1 MRWHPFQ
8 RTALSRRSRYQPS
21 DRARPTVE
29 QLEDRRLLSIN
40 VLTYHYDLS
49 RTGADLNETTL
60 TPANVNSTTFG
71 KLFVDPVD
79 GKVNAQ
85 PLYVANLAIPGKGT
99 HNVLFVATEHDTIY
113 ALDADHFTGINGTPL
128 WKVSLLGTGEVPSDN
143 RGCGQITPEIGITA
157 TPVIDL
163 STDTMYVVAMSKL
176 VSGSTTTYFQRLH
189 ALDITTGAE
198 KFGGPVTITASAP
211 GTGDGG
217 STVTF
222 QAANQVNRPGLLL
235 LNNVVYTF
243 WGSHCD
249 AGVYYGWIIAYDAT
263 TLKQLSVFNVD
274 PNLQKGSV
282 WASGV
287 APAAGSAGNIFLM
300 TGNGG
305 FDANTGGPDYG
316 DTFLRLSTSSGL
328 KVAGFFTPDNQ
339 QFLNQ
344 NDLDLGSGGVLLLPS
359 NVGSSA
365 HRYLAIGAGKG
376 ATIYLIDRVNP
387 GGFDPNTDHVV
398 QELTSVINKEYGAP
412 AYFNGTVYI
421 GSVSDPLMAFSI
433 SNAVLSTSPT
443 SQTSTVFGYPG
454 TTPSISANGTT
465 NGIVWAAENG
475 NVAVLHAFDAT
486 DLSKELYNSNQ
497 AANNRDHFGMGNKFI
512 TPVIA
517 NGKVYV
523 GTTTG
528 VAVFGLLPAA
538 RNQSQ
543 PAEQAATDTPPAGN
557 GANVGDADT
566 PASLELAGLYL
577 AQLALGP
584 AGNGHAG
591 AVPPVLLGSP
601 QAGGGAPRLSF
612 DLNQLSPPTSQNGT
626 EEDLHAQAVA
636 RALAG
641 FRRGS
646 DQLDITQD
654 MLVEVLAAG
663 A

>member
-1 MRWHPFQ
+1 M
-8 RTALSRRSRYQPS
+8 
-21 DRARPTVE
+21 VE

-60 TPANVNSTTFG
+60 TPANVSSTTFG
-71 KLFVDPVD
+71 KLFVDTVD

-99 HNVLFVATEHDTIY
+99 HNVLFVATEHDTVY
-113 ALDADHFTGINGTPL
+113 ALDADHFTGVNGTPL
-128 WKVSLLGTGEVPSDN
+128 WKVSLLGTGEVPSDD
-143 RGCGQITPEIGITA
+143 RGCSQITPEIGITA

-198 KFGGPVTITASAP
+198 KFGGPVTITASVP

-217 STVTF
+217 TTVTF

-263 TLKQLSVFNVD
+263 TLNQVSVFNVAA
-274 PNLQKGSV
+274 NAQKGSI
-282 WASGV
+282 WASGA

-300 TGNGG
+300 TGNGA
-305 FDANTGGPDYG
+305 FDANTGGTDYG

-328 KVAGFFTPDNQ
+328 KVAGYFTPDNQ
-339 QFLNQ
+339 QFLQQ

-359 NVGSSA
+359 SVGSSA

-421 GSVSDPLMAFSI
+421 GSVSDSLMAFSI
-433 SNAVLSTSPT
+433 SNAVLSTLPT
-443 SQTSTVFGYPG
+443 SQTGTVFGYPG

-475 NVAVLHAFDAT
+475 NVAVLHAYDAT
-486 DLSKELYNSNQ
+486 DLTKELYNSNQ

-528 VAVFGLLPAA
+528 VGVFGLLPAA
-538 RNQSQ
+538 RTESQ
-543 PAEQAATDTPPAGN
+543 PAEPPGTDTPLAGN
-557 GANVGDADT
+557 RANIADVAT
-566 PASLELAGLYL
+566 PASLELAGLNL
-577 AQLALGP
+577 AQLAFGPGGIGRTEAVPLDLLG
-584 AGNGHAG
+584 NSRAG
-591 AVPPVLLGSP
+591 ADATGRSLD
-601 QAGGGAPRLSF
+601 F
-612 DLNQLSPPTSQNGT
+612 NDLSPLPPRNDT
-626 EEDLHAQAVA
+626 ETVLHAQAVA
-636 RALAG
+636 RSLAG
-641 FRRGS
+641 FPEGS
-646 DQLDITQD
+646 DQLYTIQD
-654 MLVEVLAAG
+654 MLFGVG
-663 A
+663 APST